1 VTIEANPRVDAVTA
15 TVIRSAME
23 TICFEMATYVSRTAT
38 TPILNQS
45 NERNATI
52 LDGHG
57 RLAALSVGIPQFM
70 LSSTLPVRFASEF
83 FEGEL
88 YPGDVLV
95 ANDPFHGGGHLPD
108 VNVFAPV
115 FDPDGNLML
124 FASIQCHHGD
134 TGGAMAGGYNIFA
147 KDIWSEGVRY
157 PVLKLVEAG
166 NERRDI
172 VLMMRANSRMPGF
185 IGDLRSQVGA
195 AQLGARRLTEII
207 EEYGA
212 AAVGGTVDWTIG
224 DATRRFSEEIA
235 RWPDGTYVS
244 DVYVDH
250 DPAGNTDIHVHCEI
264 TVEGDH
270 LIIDFD
276 GSDTRPN
283 IQAWSTFGNTRGNV
297 IAQLASLVDPSIPK
311 NEGFFNCI
319 DLRVPEGCCL
329 NPPVGKPVSSGTHH
343 PGVEVGDAIAIAMSK
358 ILPDRC
364 CPQSYKFGSPRQM
377 WGDTDPRSGKSFFDH
392 GGEVSAGWVS
402 AVKGTDGWGAL
413 AASMGNLIKASAEI
427 NEQLF
432 PHILRGRNFI
442 TDSGGPGQWRG
453 GCGSHFIKEV
463 RTPTQINQYVVNQR
477 HTHPGIAGGHNGS
490 PDICFVGE
498 TKVETAVSGVQLE
511 TGDRLDYKFGG
522 GGGWGDPMLRDPQ
535 AVLED
540 VWDEYVSIEAAK
552 RDYGVVIT
560 GALEDMTLALDD
572 DATRKERE
580 SRAS

>member
-1 VTIEANPRVDAVTA
+1 MRPSSARAGSPRSSRSTA
-15 TVIRSAME
+15 P
-23 TICFEMATYVSRTAT
+23 
-38 TPILNQS
+38 TPCS
-45 NERNATI
+45 
-52 LDGHG
+52 
-57 RLAALSVGIPQFM
+57 
-70 LSSTLPVRFASEF
+70 
-83 FEGEL
+83 
-88 YPGDVLV
+88 
-95 ANDPFHGGGHLPD
+95 
-108 VNVFAPV
+108 
-115 FDPDGNLML
+115 
-124 FASIQCHHGD
+124 
-134 TGGAMAGGYNIFA
+134 
-147 KDIWSEGVRY
+147 
-157 PVLKLVEAG
+157 
-166 NERRDI
+166 
-172 VLMMRANSRMPGF
+172 
-185 IGDLRSQVGA
+185 
-195 AQLGARRLTEII
+195 
-207 EEYGA
+207 
-212 AAVGGTVDWTIG
+212 GTVDWTIA

-235 RWPDGTYVS
+235 SWPDGTYVA

-264 TVEGDH
+264 TVDGDR

-329 NPPVGKPVSSGTHH
+329 NPAEGKPVSSGTHH
-343 PGVEVGDAIAIAMSK
+343 PGVEVGDAIAIAMSQ

-377 WGDTDPRSGKSFFDH
+377 WGDVDPRHGRSFFDH

-490 PDICFVGE
+490 PDICYVGD
-498 TKVETAVSGVQLE
+498 TKVETAVSGVLLE
-511 TGDRLDYKFGG
+511 TGDQLDYKFGG
-522 GGGWGDPMLRDPQ
+522 GGGWGDPLLRDPQ

-540 VWDEYVSIEAAK
+540 VWDEYVSIEAREA
-552 RDYGVVIT
+552 RLRRRHHRIARGH
-560 GALEDMTLALDD
+560 
-572 DATRKERE
+572 DARARSKLPPSKERA
-580 SRAS
+580 SRK

>member
-1 VTIEANPRVDAVTA
+1 
-15 TVIRSAME
+15 
-23 TICFEMATYVSRTAT
+23 
-38 TPILNQS
+38 
-45 NERNATI
+45 
-52 LDGHG
+52 
-57 RLAALSVGIPQFM
+57 M

-83 FEGEL
+83 FAGEL
-88 YPGDVLV
+88 YPGDVLI

-115 FDPDGNLML
+115 FDPDGNLCL

-134 TGGAMAGGYNIFA
+134 TGGAMAGGYNVFA

-157 PVLKLVEAG
+157 PVLKLVERG
-166 NERRDI
+166 EERRDV
-172 VLMMRANSRMPGF
+172 VLMMRSNSRLPGF

-212 AAVGGTVDWTIG
+212 ETVHGTVEWTIA

-235 RWPDGTYVS
+235 TWPDGTYVA
-244 DVYVDH
+244 DVYCDH

-264 TVEGDH
+264 TVTGDR

-329 NPPVGKPVSSGTHH
+329 NPTEGKPVSSGTHH
-343 PGVEVGDAIAIAMSK
+343 PGVEVGDAIAIAMSQ

-377 WGDTDPRSGKSFFDH
+377 WGDVDPRTGRSFFDH

-463 RTPTQINQYVVNQR
+463 RTPTYINQYVVNQR
-477 HTHPGIAGGHNGS
+477 HTHPGIAGGHDGS
-490 PDICFVGE
+490 PDICYVGD
-498 TKVETAVSGVQLE
+498 TKVETAVSSVLLD

-522 GGGWGDPMLRDPQ
+522 GGGWGDPLLRDPQ
-535 AVLED
+535 AVLDD
-540 VWDEYVSIEAAK
+540 VWDEYVSVEAAK
-552 RDYGVVIT
+552 RDYGVIIT
-560 GALEDMTLALDD
+560 GSLEDMTLALDEE
-572 DATRKERE
+572 ATAKERA
-580 SRAS
+580 SRKDKASA